1 MKTNTIDLSKLEL
14 KLKKLTTF
22 YRNFT
27 NSYSFK
33 IDKENNKL
41 FIYWNCEYN
50 YKEIEID
57 WLDNISYDIWKNW
70 IKSYYYK
77 HIMDN
82 PLYDRIEKQVKQKL
96 EKYKS
101 IRNYKTT
108 FNLR

>member
-1 MKTNTIDLSKLEL
+1 MKTTNIDLSKLEL

-77 HIMDN
+77 YIFN
-82 PLYDRIEKQVKQKL
+82 ISYKNNYDKAIKQL

-108 FNLR
+108 FNLK